1 MRMTFNIS
9 VPAEMHAYILEQCT
23 CGSTVS
29 EYIRSLIRR
38 EQQRRKDYAAR
49 PVVPPINRAN
59 DCIVFAQALDQVDKL
74 KAILERVDTY
84 DD

>member
-1 MRMTFNIS
+1 MRMTFTIS
-9 VPAEMHAYILEQCT
+9 VPEEMHAYILEQCT
-23 CGSTVS
+23 YGSTVS
-29 EYIRSLIRR
+29 EYIRSLVRR

-49 PVVPPINRAN
+49 PRPAISRAN